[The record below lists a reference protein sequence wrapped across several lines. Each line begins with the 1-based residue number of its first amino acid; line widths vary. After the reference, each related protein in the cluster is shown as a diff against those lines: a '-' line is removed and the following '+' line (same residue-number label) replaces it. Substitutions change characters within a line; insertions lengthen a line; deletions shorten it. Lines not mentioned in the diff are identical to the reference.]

1 MWRRQLAVPELN
13 KDQYRNGQKEASSSD
28 QRYRGMGFAD
38 RKQERQGAG
47 PLRPGVDSHLDR
59 GNEEQRQSIEQ
70 KPGWCNMSLLYT

>member
-1 MWRRQLAVPELN
+1 
-13 KDQYRNGQKEASSSD
+13 
-28 QRYRGMGFAD
+28 MGFAD

-59 GNEEQRQSIEQ
+59 GNEEQSQRIEQ